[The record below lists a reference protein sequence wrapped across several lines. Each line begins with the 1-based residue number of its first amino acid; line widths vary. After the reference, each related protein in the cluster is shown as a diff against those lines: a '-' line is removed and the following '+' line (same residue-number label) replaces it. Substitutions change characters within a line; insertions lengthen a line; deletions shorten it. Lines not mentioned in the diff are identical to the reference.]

1 MSDQD
6 RSERSWR
13 RRLKDALRT
22 ERSDPHLAK
31 ARTHLHL
38 ELLDIPERVS
48 AFVSVDA
55 QTRATVMAMLA
66 RRIEEHQPGTRAVG
80 LSAFVNGIIA
90 VGGMVVT
97 VLAVVIAGAF
107 GLLVASTNPE
117 TGVISGVDSDSISWF
132 TRVVLT
138 VLAVVVGVVLLV
150 GLTMWRWQR
159 DNDRARAV
167 HVAWLRLYESALDS
181 GEAAVRR
188 GGVIQRV
195 LAAVRGVAT

>member
-1 MSDQD
+1 
-6 RSERSWR
+6 
-13 RRLKDALRT
+13 
-22 ERSDPHLAK
+22 
-31 ARTHLHL
+31 
-38 ELLDIPERVS
+38 
-48 AFVSVDA
+48 
-55 QTRATVMAMLA
+55 MAMLA

-117 TGVISGVDSDSISWF
+117 TGVISGVDSDSISSF

-138 VLAVVVGVVLLV
+138 VLAVVVGVVLLL
-150 GLTMWRWQR
+150 GLTMWPWQR

-167 HVAWLRLYESALDS
+167 HVAWLRLYQAALTSSEAPARRS
-181 GEAAVRR
+181 GV
-188 GGVIQRV
+188 VQRA
-195 LAAVRGVAT
+195 LRFFAGW